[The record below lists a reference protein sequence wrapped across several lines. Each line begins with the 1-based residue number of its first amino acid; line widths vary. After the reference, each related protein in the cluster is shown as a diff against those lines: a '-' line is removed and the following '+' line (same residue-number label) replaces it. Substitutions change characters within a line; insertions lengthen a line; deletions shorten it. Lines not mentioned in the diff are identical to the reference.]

1 MLDNEQQMSQAAP
14 RDFISSQDVWSR
26 RSFVKAGVCSGGILL
41 MISDLTE
48 ELVAAQQTFF
58 GSEQSNDPT
67 RLSIREAGDLVRRRV
82 ISPVELTRACL
93 QRIERLNP
101 ALNAFITVTAEQAM
115 AQAREAEAEVRRGR
129 WRGPLHGIPIGLKDN
144 IDTAGI
150 RTTLASAVFQDRVPS
165 ADAEVVRRLKAA
177 GAVLLGKQNL
187 HEVAFGTTAA
197 VSYFGPVHNPW
208 QPDRVAGGSSGGSAA
223 AVAAD
228 LCFGAVGTDAGG
240 SIRVPSGYCGIV
252 GLKPTYGLV
261 GMRGGGEAGWWSM
274 NHLGPMCRSVAD
286 AALLLSAIAG
296 YDPRDSTSVEAPIPD
311 YTAALQARVSALR
324 LGAPRAVFYDQLDP
338 EIEAAMSTALE
349 VLRRLT
355 AGLREV
361 TLQPISDMIAPNIV
375 LAENYAFHAPY
386 FLKTPQ
392 LYHAAI
398 SRNLRQGSE
407 VTTAAYIQSRREL
420 DGARRSIGAVFSNV
434 DLLVTPTTAMP
445 PPTIEEAVRLGIELE
460 LIRNTVPF
468 NIYGLPTISIPC
480 GFTSSGLP
488 IGMQIS
494 GPRLGEAKVLAL
506 AHAYEQATDW
516 HTRRPHVV

>member
-1 MLDNEQQMSQAAP
+1 MGAP

-26 RSFVKAGVCSGGILL
+26 RSFIKAGVCSGGILL
-41 MISDLTE
+41 MNSDLTE
-48 ELVAAQQTFF
+48 ELMAGQQTFL
-58 GSEQSNDPT
+58 GSEHSTDHT
-67 RLSIREAGDLVRRRV
+67 KLSIREAGELVRRKV
-82 ISPVELTRACL
+82 VSPVELARACL

-129 WRGPLHGIPIGLKDN
+129 WRGLLHGIPIGLKDN
-144 IDTAGI
+144 IDTEAV
-150 RTTLASAVFQDRVPS
+150 RTTLASAVFKDRVPTV
-165 ADAEVVRRLKAA
+165 DAEVVRRLKAA

-197 VSYFGPVHNPW
+197 VSHFGPVHNPW
-208 QPDRVAGGSSGGSAA
+208 QPEWIAGGSSGGSAA
-223 AVAAD
+223 AVAAG

-240 SIRVPSGYCGIV
+240 SIRVPSAYCGIV

-261 GMRGGGEAGWWSM
+261 SMRGGGEAGWWSM
-274 NHLGPMCRSVAD
+274 HHLGPMCRSVAD
-286 AALLLSAIAG
+286 AAILLSAIAG
-296 YDPRDSTSVEAPIPD
+296 YDPGDTASVDAPIPD
-311 YTAALQARVSALR
+311 YTAALRAKVSALR
-324 LGAPRAVFYDQLDP
+324 LGIPRAVFFDTLDP
-338 EIEAAMSTALE
+338 EIEAAISKALG

-375 LAENYAFHAPY
+375 LAENYAFHMPY
-386 FLKTPQ
+386 FAKTPQ

-420 DGARRSIGAVFSNV
+420 DKARRAIGAVFSHV
-434 DLLVTPTTAMP
+434 DLLVTPTTAVP

-460 LIRNTVPF
+460 LIRNTAPF

-480 GFTSSGLP
+480 GFTRSGLP

-494 GPRLGEAKVLAL
+494 GPRFGEAKVLAL

-516 HTRRPHVV
+516 HTRRPYIV

>member
-1 MLDNEQQMSQAAP
+1 MN
-14 RDFISSQDVWSR
+14 
-26 RSFVKAGVCSGGILL
+26 SG
-41 MISDLTE
+41 LTE
-48 ELVAAQQTFF
+48 ELMGAPPSFL
-58 GSEQSNDPT
+58 GREQST
-67 RLSIREAGDLVRRRV
+67 EHTELSIREAGDLVRRRA

-101 ALNAFITVTAEQAM
+101 ALNAFITITSQQAM

-129 WRGPLHGIPIGLKDN
+129 WRGPLHGIPVGLKDN
-144 IDTAGI
+144 IDTAGVK
-150 RTTLASAVFQDRVPS
+150 TTLASAIFKDHVPS

-177 GAVLLGKQNL
+177 GAVPLGKQNL

-197 VSYFGPVHNPW
+197 VSYFGSVRNPW
-208 QPDRVAGGSSGGSAA
+208 QQDQIAGGSSGGSAA
-223 AVAAD
+223 AVAAG

-261 GMRGGGEAGWWSM
+261 GMRGGGEGGWWSM

-296 YDPRDSTSVEAPIPD
+296 YDPRDSTSVEAPITD
-311 YTAALQARVSALR
+311 YAAALRAKVSTLR
-324 LGAPRAVFYDQLDP
+324 LGAPRPVFYDNLDP
-338 EIEAAMSTALE
+338 EIEAAMSTALG

-355 AGLREV
+355 VGLREV
-361 TLQPISDMIAPNIV
+361 SLPPIPDMIVPNIV
-375 LAENYAFHAPY
+375 LAETYAFHAPY
-386 FLKTPQ
+386 FAKTPQ

-398 SRNLRQGSE
+398 NRNLRQGSK
-407 VTTAAYIQSRREL
+407 VTTAAYIESRREL
-420 DGARRSIGAVFSNV
+420 EEARRAIGAVFSTV
-434 DLLVTPTTAMP
+434 DLLVTPTTAAP
-445 PPTIEEAVRLGIELE
+445 PPTIEEAVRLGIEVE
-460 LIRNTVPF
+460 LNRNTAPF
-468 NIYGLPTISIPC
+468 NVYGIPTISIPC

-494 GPRLGEAKVLAL
+494 GPRFGEAEVLTL